1 MEYSQAH
8 GLAGVMLVFSF
19 VVLLG
24 LSWFN
29 RRTNPRPHRAQ
40 QGGA

>member
-1 MEYSQAH
+1 
-8 GLAGVMLVFSF
+8 MLVFSF

-29 RRTNPRPHRAQ
+29 RRSNRHVNHHQKVDA
-40 QGGA
+40 

>member
-1 MEYSQAH
+1 
-8 GLAGVMLVFSF
+8 VFSF

-29 RRTNPRPHRAQ
+29 RRADQRNKV
-40 QGGA
+40 GV

>member
-1 MEYSQAH
+1 M
-8 GLAGVMLVFSF
+8 MLVFSF

-29 RRTNPRPHRAQ
+29 RRADQRNKA
-40 QGGA
+40 GA

>member
-8 GLAGVMLVFSF
+8 GLAGMMLVFSF

-29 RRTNPRPHRAQ
+29 RRADLRKKV
-40 QGGA
+40 GA

>member
-1 MEYSQAH
+1 
-8 GLAGVMLVFSF
+8 LAGVMLVFSF

-29 RRTNPRPHRAQ
+29 RRADLRNKV
-40 QGGA
+40 GV

>member
-1 MEYSQAH
+1 
-8 GLAGVMLVFSF
+8 VFSF

-29 RRTNPRPHRAQ
+29 RRADQRKKV
-40 QGGA
+40 GA

>member
-1 MEYSQAH
+1 MAYSQAH

-29 RRTNPRPHRAQ
+29 RSAQ
-40 QGGA
+40 QRKKAGV